1 MTSAQ
6 PRGQTTQEGTEPI
19 KATDM
24 VLDPL
29 HLCLD
34 THGMR
39 DGSWPL
45 SVSQLLQVETPG
57 PQYNL
62 FVVLFGASVH
72 DANSVPPQDYTI
84 AYTCAFV

>member
-1 MTSAQ
+1 
-6 PRGQTTQEGTEPI
+6 
-19 KATDM
+19 M

-34 THGMR
+34 IHGMR
-39 DGSWPL
+39 TIRSWPL
-45 SVSQLLQVETPG
+45 NLPQYLQVETPG

-72 DANSVPPQDYTI
+72 DADSVPPQDYTI

>member
-1 MTSAQ
+1 M
-6 PRGQTTQEGTEPI
+6 QT
-19 KATDM
+19 
-24 VLDPL
+24 
-29 HLCLD
+29 
-34 THGMR
+34 
-39 DGSWPL
+39 
-45 SVSQLLQVETPG
+45 ETPG